1 MLKPALSPARIAS
14 IALVLAVI
22 FAVVVL
28 AQPGNYH
35 LRQWTEPVVVR
46 PEITGVVYF
55 YGAPASGVELRA
67 AKVGSSNWPS
77 CKSLP
82 VVAVSNK
89 MGAFRASA
97 LRKPSLLVNKSE
109 RIPVEVCLSRG
120 KIQIDSWVSFLL
132 PNERPVV
139 QLKCEFPGPQ
149 TGQPE
154 DHPCY
159 TP

>member
-1 MLKPALSPARIAS
+1 MQKPALSPARIAS
-14 IALVLAVI
+14 IVLVLVALV
-22 FAVVVL
+22 AVVVL
-28 AQPGNYH
+28 TQPVKYQ
-35 LRQWTEPVVVR
+35 LRQWAEPVVVR
-46 PEITGVVYF
+46 PEIAGVVYF
-55 YGAPASGVELRA
+55 HGAPASGIELRA

-77 CKSLP
+77 CNALP

-89 MGAFRASA
+89 AGAFHAPA
-97 LRKPSLLVNKSE
+97 LRKPSLLVIKSE

-139 QLKCEFPGPQ
+139 RLKCEFPGPQ
-149 TGQPE
+149 TGRPE
-154 DHPCY
+154 DHPCH